1 MDTWLRESITN
12 QENVFTK
19 GPNIVW
25 KCRILGSKIEY
36 YFKVCMLILWEWTR
50 GSGGASLIKK
60 MCSTLRIYFWLA
72 THKEVKLFL
81 KRAFLILKLKTVAV
95 WTDAK
100 NEDHFCVFM
109 CRFLE
114 SKGNFVQANP
124 WYMKENWFRTEIIY
138 LDIFKI

>member
-1 MDTWLRESITN
+1 MGVDTWLRESITN

-72 THKEVKLFL
+72 THNGVKLFL
-81 KRAFLILKLKTVAV
+81 NSDAIVYSLLQIAIGKSSIWNIEAQLFKT
-95 WTDAK
+95 K
-100 NEDHFCVFM
+100 MYKFSPKSCFFRNYSHPIVF
-109 CRFLE
+109 F
-114 SKGNFVQANP
+114 
-124 WYMKENWFRTEIIY
+124 Y
-138 LDIFKI
+138 LHLLLSQK